1 MQAGSYSSSSRSAA
15 ADYSFESMSATSMS
29 AMMAE
34 SMVSMS
40 SSSQMMEM
48 SAHSHVEAASSLR
61 SLTTG
66 VKRGTPPKIE
76 VLPEDVSA
84 EPGESLKVAGM
95 ISGDPAPSVQ
105 WVRLG
110 RTLPNGDER
119 YHVENT
125 ADLSTLM
132 ISAVK
137 EDDAGAYTLRL
148 SNELGSDSATVNV
161 HIRSM

>member
-1 MQAGSYSSSSRSAA
+1 M
-15 ADYSFESMSATSMS
+15 F
-29 AMMAE
+29 
-34 SMVSMS
+34 
-40 SSSQMMEM
+40 
-48 SAHSHVEAASSLR
+48 
-61 SLTTG
+61 
-66 VKRGTPPKIE
+66 
-76 VLPEDVSA
+76 
-84 EPGESLKVAGM
+84 
-95 ISGDPAPSVQ
+95 SGDPAPSVQ

-119 YHVENT
+119 YHVENA

-137 EDDAGAYTLRL
+137 EGDAGAYTLRL